1 MQHENIFG
9 MDDSPLK
16 DILEV
21 IREEMAIAQR
31 PANEIILDDVD
42 LRNLLKI
49 SARTTAMLRAKYM
62 ITYSKPGKVFYLLSD
77 VLKMLEDYKIESIV
91 ENLRR

>member
-1 MQHENIFG
+1 MKYESSSK
-9 MDDSPLK
+9 DD
-16 DILEV
+16 DCRINEILATV
-21 IREEMAIAQR
+21 REEMIKTQR

-49 SARTTAMLRAKYM
+49 SERTTAALRAKNM

-77 VLKMLEDYKIESIV
+77 VLKMLNNYKIESLI
-91 ENLRR
+91 EKISQ

>member
-1 MQHENIFG
+1 MRDRSKKDEN
-9 MDDSPLK
+9 DLEE
-16 DILEV
+16 ILAV
-21 IREEMAIAQR
+21 IRFEINKSLR

-49 SARTTAMLRAKYM
+49 SERTTASMRAKQM

-77 VLKMLEDYKIESIV
+77 VLKMLNEYKVDAWVIK
-91 ENLRR
+91 

>member
-1 MQHENIFG
+1 MQC
-9 MDDSPLK
+9 DDLRNEDSNLK
-16 DILEV
+16 EILEV
-21 IREEMAIAQR
+21 IREEMIKTQR

-49 SARTTAMLRAKYM
+49 SERTTAALRAKNM

-77 VLKMLEDYKIESIV
+77 VLKMLNNYKIESIV
-91 ENLRR
+91 ERMGK